1 MAKQTV
7 FKLKDDPDYFVKEL
21 IKDDIII
28 VSISYND
35 SFASGELSYI
45 VVVGNQSDW
54 YYKFLAGE
62 RYKEYPIF
70 FKGLEK
76 L

>member
-28 VSISYND
+28 VSISYNE
-35 SFASGELSYI
+35 SFASGQSSYI

-54 YYKFLAGE
+54 YYKFLASE
-62 RYKEYPIF
+62 RYNQYSILF
-70 FKGLEK
+70 RGIEK